1 MFLEQQIKILQ
12 STDSKRSKDFKQ
24 VVGRA
29 FATVDIL
36 MKVERQNAVLRNEL
50 TSALERFTAE
60 AAHSQKKLT
69 QVDQKLKESRKLIAR
84 LKSTYKMAINSK
96 ENAVK
101 RAVEEVHRKHTVH
114 HLLHKSIYTEK
125 TRNLIHLLVQ
135 AGCSRESVH
144 DVIYATLKSAGIVAK
159 GNISRRTVSRVV
171 LEGYYAAQVQLGYE
185 MGDTLGMTFSADG
198 TMHRSINY
206 NTRHVNYKVESQ
218 PADGNI
224 TTEHKTCFL
233 GICAPLDGSSEQSI
247 KSWKELLGGI
257 SDVYNQSPLAKQRG
271 NLLQVIDIFVKLNG
285 MMSDHCAKEKKDAQ
299 LLQQEKL
306 LATYQSLGEDEMLN
320 KSNQELLPSFM
331 EARRKMI
338 DAAGG
343 DGKWSKLPQSVQS
356 EREAVM
362 MEKQVIELGKA
373 AFELLSADEKHILK
387 LFIWAGC
394 GCHKDLNTVRGGNSR
409 MMAWWGENNIP
420 GPVLLANRDN
430 AAALKDYAPESDT
443 VTAAQEQALERVT
456 CGGVKAAK
464 LAGDIFNNKN
474 DKKGHHD
481 TFHWWWKANVQ
492 ENLTFP
498 DTSNNRF

>member
-1 MFLEQQIKILQ
+1 
-12 STDSKRSKDFKQ
+12 
-24 VVGRA
+24 
-29 FATVDIL
+29 

-114 HLLHKSIYTEK
+114 HLLHKGIYTEK

-198 TMHRSINY
+198 TMHHSINY

-224 TTEHKTCFL
+224 TTEHASWAFV
-233 GICAPLDGSSEQSI
+233 PL
-247 KSWKELLGGI
+247 L
-257 SDVYNQSPLAKQRG
+257 
-271 NLLQVIDIFVKLNG
+271 
-285 MMSDHCAKEKKDAQ
+285 
-299 LLQQEKL
+299 
-306 LATYQSLGEDEMLN
+306 
-320 KSNQELLPSFM
+320 M
-331 EARRKMI
+331 EAV
-338 DAAGG
+338 
-343 DGKWSKLPQSVQS
+343 SNPS
-356 EREAVM
+356 
-362 MEKQVIELGKA
+362 
-373 AFELLSADEKHILK
+373 
-387 LFIWAGC
+387 
-394 GCHKDLNTVRGGNSR
+394 N
-409 MMAWWGENNIP
+409 P
-420 GPVLLANRDN
+420 GR
-430 AAALKDYAPESDT
+430 S
-443 VTAAQEQALERVT
+443 
-456 CGGVKAAK
+456 
-464 LAGDIFNNKN
+464 F
-474 DKKGHHD
+474 
-481 TFHWWWKANVQ
+481 
-492 ENLTFP
+492 
-498 DTSNNRF
+498 